1 MIVDDARLI
10 AYLDGLLDAQ
20 GRAEVEAA
28 LTADPLLAARLAR
41 HRSLRARQPQ
51 AYDPLAH
58 EGHAERLVAN
68 GGGRN
73 NVVRLADRRAPP
85 ATPKPKIPLKWPAWG
100 GLAAVFAGGLALG
113 YGAARESGGPLAVR
127 GDGALI
133 ARGDLVRALNEGK
146 TGAPGATRIGLS
158 FRTADHR
165 YCRIFE
171 MDRERLA
178 GVACR
183 EGPGWVARM
192 TATLPQAPRKSADT
206 PLSVLGAVDALMAGQ
221 PLDEAAEARARAHG
235 WKD

>member
-1 MIVDDARLI
+1 MIVDDARLG
-10 AYLDGLLDAQ
+10 AYLDGALDPQA
-20 GRAEVEAA
+20 RAEVDAA
-28 LTADPLLAARLAR
+28 LEADPLLAARLAR
-41 HRSLRARQPQ
+41 LRAGRVRQSQ
-51 AYDPLAH
+51 TYDPLAH

-85 ATPKPKIPLKWPAWG
+85 ATAKPKVKLKWPAWG
-100 GLAAVFAGGLALG
+100 GLAAVFALGLVLG
-113 YGAARESGGPLAVR
+113 YAAAHENDGPLAVR
-127 GDGALI
+127 ADGALM
-133 ARGDLVRALNEGK
+133 ARGDLVRVLNDGK
-146 TGAPGATRIGLS
+146 TGAPGASRIGLS

-192 TATLPQAPRKSADT
+192 TATVPPAPLKSTDT

-221 PLDEAAEARARAHG
+221 PLDEASEARARAHG